1 MPHRARWSTR
11 AKWWMHASWET
22 LNMVDLI
29 NVLLRAVMC
38 IAFIMWVV
46 RPMLMTFSRRELDH
60 AEIEEAAQ
68 MAITSAFQAYS
79 HNNTTANYYDNPQLA
94 VYMAQNPDLHIPTDE
109 EMAQRQ
115 KAALEQAQADE
126 AAAQLAAANPLAELV
141 ATEGPAAGINASAD
155 VATDDQLASPDGL
168 SSDATAVAVLEAS
181 PEEEEAETM
190 EQMRERVKLENKQKR
205 PTIPPELLQNANS
218 YEDQL
223 MVVRMIVDQ
232 EQSRVASVIRNMI
245 QVK

>member
-1 MPHRARWSTR
+1 
-11 AKWWMHASWET
+11 
-22 LNMVDLI
+22 MVDLI

-79 HNNTTANYYDNPQLA
+79 SNNNTNYYDNPQLA
-94 VYMAQNPDLHIPTDE
+94 VYMAQNPDLHIPSDE
-109 EMAQRQ
+109 ELAQRQ

-126 AAAQLAAANPLAELV
+126 AAAQLAAANPEAEVV
-141 ATEGPAAGINASAD
+141 ATEGPTGEVSASAGTD
-155 VATDDQLASPDGL
+155 PNATTVAQQLPVEGIPA
-168 SSDATAVAVLEAS
+168 DATAVAVVEG
-181 PEEEEAETM
+181 AEVDD
-190 EQMRERVKLENKQKR
+190 EGESLAQMRERVKLENKQKK

>member
-1 MPHRARWSTR
+1 
-11 AKWWMHASWET
+11 
-22 LNMVDLI
+22 MVDLI
-29 NVLLRAVMC
+29 NVLLRALMC

-46 RPMLMTFSRRELDH
+46 RPMLMTFSRRELDQ

-79 HNNTTANYYDNPQLA
+79 NKNTNYYDDPKLA
-94 VYMAQNPDLHIPTDE
+94 VFMAQNPDLHIPTDE

-115 KAALEQAQADE
+115 KDALEQAQADE
-126 AAAQLAAANPLAELV
+126 AAAQLAAANPVAELA
-141 ATEGPAAGINASAD
+141 ATEGPAEGASAD
-155 VATDDQLASPDGL
+155 VATDVQPASPDGL
-168 SSDATAVAVLEAS
+168 SSDATAVAVADVS
-181 PEEEEAETM
+181 PDDDEGETL
-190 EQMRERVKLENKQKR
+190 EQMRERVKLENKQKK

>member
-1 MPHRARWSTR
+1 
-11 AKWWMHASWET
+11 MHASWET

-126 AAAQLAAANPLAELV
+126 AAAQLAAANPVAEPV
-141 ATEGPAAGINASAD
+141 TTDTPAEGVSAE
-155 VATDDQLASPDGL
+155 VATDAQPAPADGL
-168 SSDATAVAVLEAS
+168 STDATAVAVVEAS
-181 PEEEEAETM
+181 PEEDEAETL
-190 EQMRERVKLENKQKR
+190 EQMRERVKLENKQKK

>member
-1 MPHRARWSTR
+1 MLAI
-11 AKWWMHASWET
+11 WET
-22 LNMVDLI
+22 LSMVDLF

-46 RPMLMTFSRRELDH
+46 RPMLMTFSRRDLDQS
-60 AEIEEAAQ
+60 EIEETAQ
-68 MAITSAFQAYS
+68 MAITSAFNAYS
-79 HNNTTANYYDNPQLA
+79 NNANNYYDNPQLA
-94 VYMAQNPDLHIPTDE
+94 VYMAQNPNLHVPSDT

-115 KAALEQAQADE
+115 KEELEKAQAD
-126 AAAQLAAANPLAELV
+126 AAAAELAAANPEMNAP
-141 ATEGPAAGINASAD
+141 ATDAAPSDAAQAQATAAPGPADAPVASAD
-155 VATDDQLASPDGL
+155 AVVADGSAL
-168 SSDATAVAVLEAS
+168 VPALGG
-181 PEEEEAETM
+181 EEDESETL
-190 EQMRERVKLENKQKR
+190 EQMRERVKLENRPKK

>member
-1 MPHRARWSTR
+1 
-11 AKWWMHASWET
+11 
-22 LNMVDLI
+22 MVDLI

-79 HNNTTANYYDNPQLA
+79 NNNTNYYDDPQLA
-94 VYMAQNPDLHIPTDE
+94 VYMAQNPGLPIPTE
-109 EMAQRQ
+109 AEMAQRQ
-115 KAALEQAQADE
+115 KDALEKAQADE
-126 AAAQLAAANPLAELV
+126 AAALLAAANPPPPEAAPEPSSSPVADAASDQPTTGVAADGTPVAE
-141 ATEGPAAGINASAD
+141 
-155 VATDDQLASPDGL
+155 ATDGALLAQADGEGD
-168 SSDATAVAVLEAS
+168 DA
-181 PEEEEAETM
+181 EETL
-190 EQMRERVKLENKQKR
+190 EQMRDRIKLEQKQKK

>member
-1 MPHRARWSTR
+1 
-11 AKWWMHASWET
+11 
-22 LNMVDLI
+22 MVDLI

-79 HNNTTANYYDNPQLA
+79 NNNTNYYDDPQLA
-94 VYMAQNPDLHIPTDE
+94 VYMAQNPGLPIPTE
-109 EMAQRQ
+109 AEMAQRQ
-115 KAALEQAQADE
+115 KDALEKAQADE
-126 AAAQLAAANPLAELV
+126 AAALLAAANPPPPEAVTEAASSPVADAASDQTTTGVAADGTPVAE
-141 ATEGPAAGINASAD
+141 
-155 VATDDQLASPDGL
+155 ATDGALLAQADGEGEG
-168 SSDATAVAVLEAS
+168 DDV
-181 PEEEEAETM
+181 EETL
-190 EQMRERVKLENKQKR
+190 EQMRDRIKLEQKQKK

>member
-1 MPHRARWSTR
+1 
-11 AKWWMHASWET
+11 
-22 LNMVDLI
+22 MVDLL

-79 HNNTTANYYDNPQLA
+79 NNNTNYYDDPQLA
-94 VYMAQNPDLHIPTDE
+94 VFMAQNPDLHIPTDE

-115 KAALEQAQADE
+115 KAALEQAQGDE
-126 AAAQLAAANPLAELV
+126 AAAQLAAANPVAEPV
-141 ATEGPAAGINASAD
+141 ITDSPTEVASAE
-155 VATDDQLASPDGL
+155 VATDAQPVPADGL
-168 SSDATAVAVLEAS
+168 SSDATAVAVVEAS
-181 PEEEEAETM
+181 PEEEEAETL
-190 EQMRERVKLENKQKR
+190 EQMRERDKLENKQKK

>member
-1 MPHRARWSTR
+1 
-11 AKWWMHASWET
+11 
-22 LNMVDLI
+22 MVDLL

-79 HNNTTANYYDNPQLA
+79 NNNNASNYYDNPQLA
-94 VYMAQNPDLHIPTDE
+94 VFMAQNPDLHIPTDD

-115 KAALEQAQADE
+115 KAALEQAQTDE
-126 AAAQLAAANPLAELV
+126 AAAQLAAANPVAEPV
-141 ATEGPAAGINASAD
+141 ITDSPTEVASAE
-155 VATDDQLASPDGL
+155 VATDAQPVPADGL
-168 SSDATAVAVLEAS
+168 SSDATAVAVVEAS
-181 PEEEEAETM
+181 PEEEEAETL
-190 EQMRERVKLENKQKR
+190 EQMRERVKLENKQKK

>member
-1 MPHRARWSTR
+1 
-11 AKWWMHASWET
+11 
-22 LNMVDLI
+22 MVDLV

-79 HNNTTANYYDNPQLA
+79 NNNTNYYDDPQLA
-94 VYMAQNPDLHIPTDE
+94 VFMAQNPDLHIPTDE

-115 KAALEQAQADE
+115 KAALEQAQGDE
-126 AAAQLAAANPLAELV
+126 AAAQLAAANPVAEPV
-141 ATEGPAAGINASAD
+141 ITDSPTEVASAE
-155 VATDDQLASPDGL
+155 VATDAQPVPADGL
-168 SSDATAVAVLEAS
+168 SSDATAVAVVEAS
-181 PEEEEAETM
+181 PEEEEAETL
-190 EQMRERVKLENKQKR
+190 EQMRERVKLENKQKK

>member
-1 MPHRARWSTR
+1 
-11 AKWWMHASWET
+11 
-22 LNMVDLI
+22 MVDLI

-94 VYMAQNPDLHIPTDE
+94 VFMAQNPDLHIPTDE

-126 AAAQLAAANPLAELV
+126 AAAQLAAANPVAEPV
-141 ATEGPAAGINASAD
+141 PTGTPTEGVGAE
-155 VATDDQLASPDGL
+155 VATDAQPAPVDGL
-168 SSDATAVAVLEAS
+168 STDATAVAEADVS
-181 PEEEEAETM
+181 ADDDGTETL
-190 EQMRERVKLENKQKR
+190 EQMRERVKLENKQKK

>member
-1 MPHRARWSTR
+1 MRAI
-11 AKWWMHASWET
+11 WET

-38 IAFIMWVV
+38 MAFIMWVV

-79 HNNTTANYYDNPQLA
+79 NNNTNYYDNPQLA
-94 VYMAQNPDLHIPTDE
+94 VFMAQNPDLHIPTDE

-115 KAALEQAQADE
+115 KAALEQAQADQ
-126 AAAQLAAANPLAELV
+126 AAAQLAAANPVAEVV
-141 ATEGPAAGINASAD
+141 AADSLPDAASASAEAD
-155 VATDDQLASPDGL
+155 SKSVTGAQQVSADGV
-168 SSDATAVAVLEAS
+168 SADGTAVAVVS
-181 PEEEEAETM
+181 EEDAQEETL
-190 EQMRERVKLENKQKR
+190 EQMRERVKLENKPKK

>member
-1 MPHRARWSTR
+1 
-11 AKWWMHASWET
+11 
-22 LNMVDLI
+22 MVDLV

-79 HNNTTANYYDNPQLA
+79 NNNNASNYYDNPQLA

-126 AAAQLAAANPLAELV
+126 AAAQLAAANPVAEPV
-141 ATEGPAAGINASAD
+141 TTDSPTEVASAE
-155 VATDDQLASPDGL
+155 VATDSQPVPADGL
-168 SSDATAVAVLEAS
+168 STDATAVAVVEAS
-181 PEEEEAETM
+181 PEEEEAETL
-190 EQMRERVKLENKQKR
+190 EQMRERVKLENKQKK

>member
-1 MPHRARWSTR
+1 
-11 AKWWMHASWET
+11 
-22 LNMVDLI
+22 MVDLV

-79 HNNTTANYYDNPQLA
+79 NNNNASNYYDNPQLA
-94 VYMAQNPDLHIPTDE
+94 VFMAQNPDLHIPTDE
-109 EMAQRQ
+109 ELAQRQ

-126 AAAQLAAANPLAELV
+126 AAAQLAAANPVAEPV
-141 ATEGPAAGINASAD
+141 TTDSPTEVASAE
-155 VATDDQLASPDGL
+155 VATDIQPVPADGL
-168 SSDATAVAVLEAS
+168 STDATAVAVVEAS
-181 PEEEEAETM
+181 PEEDEAETM
-190 EQMRERVKLENKQKR
+190 EQMRERVKLENKQKK

>member
-1 MPHRARWSTR
+1 
-11 AKWWMHASWET
+11 
-22 LNMVDLI
+22 MVDLI

-79 HNNTTANYYDNPQLA
+79 NNNTNYYDNPQLA
-94 VYMAQNPDLHIPTDE
+94 VYMAQNPGLPIPTE
-109 EMAQRQ
+109 AEMAQRQ
-115 KAALEQAQADE
+115 KDALEKAQADE
-126 AAAQLAAANPLAELV
+126 AAALLAAANPPPPEAAPETSSSPV
-141 ATEGPAAGINASAD
+141 ADAASDQTTTD
-155 VATDDQLASPDGL
+155 VAADGTPVAEATDGALLAQADGEDE
-168 SSDATAVAVLEAS
+168 DAD
-181 PEEEEAETM
+181 ETL
-190 EQMRERVKLENKQKR
+190 EQMRDRIKLEQKQKK

>member
-1 MPHRARWSTR
+1 
-11 AKWWMHASWET
+11 
-22 LNMVDLI
+22 MVDLL

-68 MAITSAFQAYS
+68 MAITSAFKAYS
-79 HNNTTANYYDNPQLA
+79 NNNTNYYDNPQLA
-94 VYMAQNPDLHIPTDE
+94 VYMAQNPDLHIPSDE

-126 AAAQLAAANPLAELV
+126 AAAQLAAANPEAEVV
-141 ATEGPAAGINASAD
+141 ATEGPTGEVSASAETD
-155 VATDDQLASPDGL
+155 PNATTVAQQLPVEGIPA
-168 SSDATAVAVLEAS
+168 DATAVAVVEG
-181 PEEEEAETM
+181 AEGDD
-190 EQMRERVKLENKQKR
+190 EGESLAQMRERVKLENKQKK

>member
-1 MPHRARWSTR
+1 
-11 AKWWMHASWET
+11 
-22 LNMVDLI
+22 MVDLI

-79 HNNTTANYYDNPQLA
+79 NNTTNYYDNPQLA

-126 AAAQLAAANPLAELV
+126 AAAQLAAANPVAEPV
-141 ATEGPAAGINASAD
+141 TTDSPTEVASAE
-155 VATDDQLASPDGL
+155 VATDIQPVPADGL
-168 SSDATAVAVLEAS
+168 STDATAVAVVEAS
-181 PEEEEAETM
+181 PEEDEAETM

>member
-1 MPHRARWSTR
+1 
-11 AKWWMHASWET
+11 
-22 LNMVDLI
+22 MVDLI

-79 HNNTTANYYDNPQLA
+79 NNDTNYYDDPQLA
-94 VYMAQNPDLHIPTDE
+94 VFMAQNPDLHIPSDE
-109 EMAQRQ
+109 ELAQRQ

-126 AAAQLAAANPLAELV
+126 AAAQLAAANPEAEVV
-141 ATEGPAAGINASAD
+141 ATEGPTGEVSASAGTD
-155 VATDDQLASPDGL
+155 PNATTVAQQLPVEGIPA
-168 SSDATAVAVLEAS
+168 DATAVAVVEG
-181 PEEEEAETM
+181 AEVDD
-190 EQMRERVKLENKQKR
+190 EGESLAQMRERVKLENKQKK

>member
-1 MPHRARWSTR
+1 
-11 AKWWMHASWET
+11 
-22 LNMVDLI
+22 MVDLI

-79 HNNTTANYYDNPQLA
+79 NNNTNYYDNPQLA
-94 VYMAQNPDLHIPTDE
+94 VYMAQNPDLHIPSDE

-126 AAAQLAAANPLAELV
+126 AAAQLAAANPEAEVV
-141 ATEGPAAGINASAD
+141 ATEGLTGEVSASAGTD
-155 VATDDQLASPDGL
+155 PNATTVAQQLPVEGIPA
-168 SSDATAVAVLEAS
+168 DATAVAVVEG
-181 PEEEEAETM
+181 AEVDD
-190 EQMRERVKLENKQKR
+190 EGESLAQMRERVKLENKQKK

>member
-1 MPHRARWSTR
+1 
-11 AKWWMHASWET
+11 
-22 LNMVDLI
+22 MVDLV
-29 NVLLRAVMC
+29 NVLLRGLMC

-46 RPMLMTFSRRELDH
+46 RPMLMTFSRRELDQ
-60 AEIEEAAQ
+60 AEIEETAQ

-79 HNNTTANYYDNPQLA
+79 NNNTNYYDDPQLA
-94 VYMAQNPDLHIPTDE
+94 VFMAQNPDLHIPTDE

-126 AAAQLAAANPLAELV
+126 AAAQLAAANPVAELV
-141 ATEGPAAGINASAD
+141 ATEGPTEGASAD
-155 VATDDQLASPDGL
+155 VATDVQLASPDGL

-181 PEEEEAETM
+181 PEEDEAETM

>member
-1 MPHRARWSTR
+1 
-11 AKWWMHASWET
+11 
-22 LNMVDLI
+22 MVDLI

-79 HNNTTANYYDNPQLA
+79 NNNTNYYDDPQLA
-94 VYMAQNPDLHIPTDE
+94 VFMAQNPDLHIPSDE
-109 EMAQRQ
+109 ELAQRQ

-126 AAAQLAAANPLAELV
+126 AAAQLAAANPEAEVV
-141 ATEGPAAGINASAD
+141 ATEGPTGEVSASAGTD
-155 VATDDQLASPDGL
+155 PNATTVAQQLPVEGIPA
-168 SSDATAVAVLEAS
+168 DATAVAVVEG
-181 PEEEEAETM
+181 AEVDD
-190 EQMRERVKLENKQKR
+190 EGESLAQMRERVKLENKQKK

>member
-1 MPHRARWSTR
+1 
-11 AKWWMHASWET
+11 
-22 LNMVDLI
+22 MVDLI

-79 HNNTTANYYDNPQLA
+79 NNNNASNYYDNPQLA

-126 AAAQLAAANPLAELV
+126 AAAQLAAANPEAAVATTDTAAGAVTPSTEADPQAAAAELPDT
-141 ATEGPAAGINASAD
+141 TEAASAD
-155 VATDDQLASPDGL
+155 GAVVAKV
-168 SSDATAVAVLEAS
+168 SDED
-181 PEEEEAETM
+181 EEGETL
-190 EQMRERVKLENKQKR
+190 EQMRERVKLENKQKK

>member
-1 MPHRARWSTR
+1 
-11 AKWWMHASWET
+11 
-22 LNMVDLI
+22 MVDLV

-79 HNNTTANYYDNPQLA
+79 NNNNASNYYDNPQLA
-94 VYMAQNPDLHIPTDE
+94 VYMAPDLHIPTDD

-115 KAALEQAQADE
+115 KAALEQAQTDE
-126 AAAQLAAANPLAELV
+126 AAAQLAAANPVAEPV
-141 ATEGPAAGINASAD
+141 ITDSPTEVASAE
-155 VATDDQLASPDGL
+155 VATDAQPVPADGL
-168 SSDATAVAVLEAS
+168 SSDATAVAVVEAS
-181 PEEEEAETM
+181 PEEEEAETL
-190 EQMRERVKLENKQKR
+190 EQMRERVKLENKQKK

>member
-1 MPHRARWSTR
+1 
-11 AKWWMHASWET
+11 
-22 LNMVDLI
+22 MVDLI

-79 HNNTTANYYDNPQLA
+79 NNNTNYYDDPQLA
-94 VYMAQNPDLHIPTDE
+94 VYMAQNPGLPIPTE
-109 EMAQRQ
+109 AEMAQRQ
-115 KAALEQAQADE
+115 KDALEKAQADE
-126 AAAQLAAANPLAELV
+126 AAALLAAANPPPPEVTTEPSSSPVADAASDQTTTGVAADGTPVAE
-141 ATEGPAAGINASAD
+141 
-155 VATDDQLASPDGL
+155 ATDGALLALADGEDE
-168 SSDATAVAVLEAS
+168 DAD
-181 PEEEEAETM
+181 ETL
-190 EQMRERVKLENKQKR
+190 EQMRDRIKLEQKQKK

>member
-1 MPHRARWSTR
+1 MRVI
-11 AKWWMHASWET
+11 WET
-22 LNMVDLI
+22 LNMVDLL

-79 HNNTTANYYDNPQLA
+79 NNNNASNYYDNPQLA
-94 VYMAQNPDLHIPTDE
+94 VYMAQNPDLHIPSDE
-109 EMAQRQ
+109 ELAQRQ

-126 AAAQLAAANPLAELV
+126 AAAQLAAANPEAEVV
-141 ATEGPAAGINASAD
+141 ATEGPTGEVSASAGTD
-155 VATDDQLASPDGL
+155 PNATTVAQQLPVEGIPA
-168 SSDATAVAVLEAS
+168 DATAVAVVEGTEGDDEGESLA
-181 PEEEEAETM
+181 
-190 EQMRERVKLENKQKR
+190 QMRERVKLENKQKK

>member
-1 MPHRARWSTR
+1 
-11 AKWWMHASWET
+11 
-22 LNMVDLI
+22 MVDLI

-79 HNNTTANYYDNPQLA
+79 NNNTNYYDDPQLA
-94 VYMAQNPDLHIPTDE
+94 VYMAQNPGLPIPTE
-109 EMAQRQ
+109 AEMAQR
-115 KAALEQAQADE
+115 KKEALEKAQAD
-126 AAAQLAAANPLAELV
+126 AAAAELAAANPELQ
-141 ATEGPAAGINASAD
+141 APAAEAATSEAVTAPASAAPD
-155 VATDDQLASPDGL
+155 QTDAAHANVVVADGTALASPAGEDGDE
-168 SSDATAVAVLEAS
+168 S
-181 PEEEEAETM
+181 ETL
-190 EQMRERVKLENKQKR
+190 EQMRERVKLENKQKK

>member
-1 MPHRARWSTR
+1 
-11 AKWWMHASWET
+11 
-22 LNMVDLI
+22 MVDLI

-79 HNNTTANYYDNPQLA
+79 NNNTNYYDDPQLA
-94 VYMAQNPDLHIPTDE
+94 VFMAQNPDLHIPSDE
-109 EMAQRQ
+109 ELAQRQ

-126 AAAQLAAANPLAELV
+126 AAAQLVAANPEAEVV
-141 ATEGPAAGINASAD
+141 ATEGPTGEVSASAGTD
-155 VATDDQLASPDGL
+155 PNATTVAQQLPVEGIPA
-168 SSDATAVAVLEAS
+168 DATAVAVVEG
-181 PEEEEAETM
+181 AEVDD
-190 EQMRERVKLENKQKR
+190 EGESLAQMRERVKLENKQKK

>member
-1 MPHRARWSTR
+1 
-11 AKWWMHASWET
+11 
-22 LNMVDLI
+22 MVDLI
-29 NVLLRAVMC
+29 NVLLRALMC

-46 RPMLMTFSRRELDH
+46 RPMLMTFSRRELDQ

-79 HNNTTANYYDNPQLA
+79 NKNTNYYDDPKLA
-94 VYMAQNPDLHIPTDE
+94 VFMAQNPDLHIPTDE

-115 KAALEQAQADE
+115 KAALEKAQADE
-126 AAAQLAAANPLAELV
+126 AAAQLAAANPVAELA
-141 ATEGPAAGINASAD
+141 ATEGPAEGASAD
-155 VATDDQLASPDGL
+155 VATDVQPASPDGL
-168 SSDATAVAVLEAS
+168 SSDATAVAVADVS
-181 PEEEEAETM
+181 PDDDEGETL
-190 EQMRERVKLENKQKR
+190 EQMRERVKLENKQKK
-205 PTIPPELLQNANS
+205 PTIPPELLQNANN

>member
-1 MPHRARWSTR
+1 MRAI
-11 AKWWMHASWET
+11 WET

-79 HNNTTANYYDNPQLA
+79 NNNTNYYDNPQLA

-126 AAAQLAAANPLAELV
+126 AAAQLAAANPVAEPV
-141 ATEGPAAGINASAD
+141 TTDSPTEVASAE
-155 VATDDQLASPDGL
+155 VATDIQPVPADGL
-168 SSDATAVAVLEAS
+168 STDATAVAVVEAS
-181 PEEEEAETM
+181 PEEDEAETM

>member
-1 MPHRARWSTR
+1 
-11 AKWWMHASWET
+11 
-22 LNMVDLI
+22 MVDLV
-29 NVLLRAVMC
+29 NVLLRGLMC

-79 HNNTTANYYDNPQLA
+79 NNNASNYYDNPQLA
-94 VYMAQNPDLHIPTDE
+94 VFMAQNPDLHIPTDE
-109 EMAQRQ
+109 ELAQRQ

-126 AAAQLAAANPLAELV
+126 AAAQLAAANPVAELA
-141 ATEGPAAGINASAD
+141 ATEGPTEGASAD
-155 VATDDQLASPDGL
+155 VATDVKPVSPDGL
-168 SSDATAVAVLEAS
+168 STDATAVAVVEAS
-181 PEEEEAETM
+181 PEEEEAETL

>member
-1 MPHRARWSTR
+1 
-11 AKWWMHASWET
+11 
-22 LNMVDLI
+22 MVDLI

-79 HNNTTANYYDNPQLA
+79 NNNTNYYDDPQLA
-94 VYMAQNPDLHIPTDE
+94 VYMAQNPGLPIPTE
-109 EMAQRQ
+109 AEMAQRQ
-115 KAALEQAQADE
+115 KDALEKAQADE
-126 AAAQLAAANPLAELV
+126 AAALLAAANPPPPEAAPEPSSSPV
-141 ATEGPAAGINASAD
+141 ADAASDQTTTD
-155 VATDDQLASPDGL
+155 VAADGTPVAEATDGALLAQADGEGEGD
-168 SSDATAVAVLEAS
+168 DA
-181 PEEEEAETM
+181 EETL
-190 EQMRERVKLENKQKR
+190 EQMRDRIKLEQKQKK

>member
-1 MPHRARWSTR
+1 
-11 AKWWMHASWET
+11 
-22 LNMVDLI
+22 MVDLI

-79 HNNTTANYYDNPQLA
+79 NNNTNYYDNPQLA
-94 VYMAQNPDLHIPTDE
+94 VYMAQNPGLPIPTE
-109 EMAQRQ
+109 AEMAQRQ
-115 KAALEQAQADE
+115 KDALEKAQADE
-126 AAAQLAAANPLAELV
+126 AAALLAAANPPPPEA
-141 ATEGPAAGINASAD
+141 ATEASSSPVADAASDQPTTGVAAD
-155 VATDDQLASPDGL
+155 GTPVAEATDGALLAQADGEDE
-168 SSDATAVAVLEAS
+168 DAD
-181 PEEEEAETM
+181 ETL
-190 EQMRERVKLENKQKR
+190 EQMRDRIKLEQKQKK